1 MKPAVIDR
9 RYRKRSLRRQ
19 DKRETLMTRKV
30 IILLFI
36 LAAVL
41 APMLLAQVKNFVPV
55 TDQTLLNPS
64 PEDWLMFS
72 RTYDAQRFS
81 PLNQVNKQN
90 VGQLTLAWSRAIGQ
104 GITETI
110 PTVYKGVMYLI
121 VPGGAVQAI
130 DATTGD
136 LIWEYQRPAPP
147 AAGGGRGQRG
157 PEPGGGGPAG
167 RGGQPAGATFS
178 QARSKT
184 LAIYDD
190 MIYYTAPDSYVVAIE
205 ALSGKMRW
213 EAKVDQR
220 GHTSGPIVVEGK
232 VISGGTCNGGRVN
245 CYISAHDAKTGKELW
260 RFYTTQAPGE
270 PPGPDT
276 WAGTP
281 VERRTAST
289 WALPGSYDPSRKA
302 ILWGIANPTPNTRA
316 ARHGG
321 NPYAIPLT
329 APADLYSNSTVAI
342 DPETGKL
349 KWFYQHLP
357 GDDWDEDINEER
369 TLVRAA
375 VNPDP
380 KFVKWI
386 NPSIPRGQM
395 RDIILNV
402 GEGGGIW
409 ALDRDNGQFLWAMP
423 FPFDTPNFIISD
435 IDVKTG
441 TAKINEELILDQPG
455 KRHTICSFNTR
466 SWWPTAYHPG
476 KNSLYIPYIDNC
488 LDMTSAVPAA
498 DGKPGTPE
506 RRVGTP
512 RPGAD
517 PNNLNGLAK
526 VNVSTGEIHRWVLG
540 KVPTNGAV
548 LATAGDLIFF
558 GDLNRRFRAFDADTG
573 KVLWETILGAAVSSS
588 TITYGVNGRQ
598 YIAVIAGDNLA
609 LPGLIAG
616 TMGPVKVD
624 ITPPR
629 GSNALYVF
637 ALPQKR

>member
-1 MKPAVIDR
+1 MF
-9 RYRKRSLRRQ
+9 RKSMLI
-19 DKRETLMTRKV
+19 LFVMTAP
-30 IILLFI
+30 LLG
-36 LAAVL
+36 
-41 APMLLAQVKNFVPV
+41 QGQRFVPV
-55 TDQTLLNPS
+55 TEQMLLNPS
-64 PEDWLMFS
+64 PDDWLMFS

-81 PLNQVNKQN
+81 PLNQVNRQN
-90 VGQLTLAWSRAIGQ
+90 VSQLALAWSRGLGP

-110 PTVYKGVMYLI
+110 PTVYHGVMY
-121 VPGGAVQAI
+121 VNAPGGAVQAL
-130 DATTGD
+130 DASNGD
-136 LIWEYQRPAPP
+136 LIWEYRRPAPNTP
-147 AAGGGRGQRG
+147 N
-157 PEPGGGGPAG
+157 PGGGG
-167 RGGQPAGATFS
+167 GQAANANPYA

-190 MIYYTAPDSYVVAIE
+190 LIYYTAPDSYVI
-205 ALSGKMRW
+205 ALDARTGQLRW

-245 CYISAHDAKTGKELW
+245 CYLSAHDARTGKELW

-276 WAGTP
+276 WGGAP
-281 VERRTAST
+281 VEQRTAAT
-289 WALPGSYDPSRKA
+289 WALPGSYDPGRKL
-302 ILWGIANPTPNTRA
+302 IYWGIANPTPNTRA

-321 NPYAIPLT
+321 DAFAIPFT
-329 APADLYSNSTVAI
+329 APADLYSNSTVAL
-342 DPETGKL
+342 DPSTGRL
-349 KWFYQHLP
+349 KWYYQHLP

-369 TLVRAA
+369 TLIRTV
-375 VNPDP
+375 VNPNP

-386 NPSIPRGQM
+386 NPDIPRGQM
-395 RDIILNV
+395 RDISVNV

-409 ALDRDNGQFLWAMP
+409 ALDRDTGQFLWATP
-423 FPFDTPNFIISD
+423 FPFDTRNFIISE

-441 TAKINEELILDQPG
+441 VAKINAELIASQPG
-455 KRHTICSFNTR
+455 ERHIVCSFNTR
-466 SWWPTAYHPG
+466 SWWPTSYHPG
-476 KNSLYIPYIDNC
+476 KNSLYVPYIDNC
-488 LDMTSAVPAA
+488 LDMTSAAPAK

-517 PNNLNGLAK
+517 PDNLNGLAK
-526 VNVSTGEIHRWVLG
+526 VNMSTGEIERWALG
-540 KVPTNGAV
+540 KVPTNGAA
-548 LATAGDLIFF
+548 LATAGDIVFF
-558 GDLNRRFRAFDADTG
+558 GDLNRRFRAFDADSG
-573 KVLWETILGAAVSSS
+573 KIVWETILGASISSS
-588 TITYGVNGRQ
+588 TITYAVNGRQ

-609 LPGLIAG
+609 APGLIAG

-629 GSNALYVF
+629 GANALYVF

>member
-1 MKPAVIDR
+1 MI
-9 RYRKRSLRRQ
+9 
-19 DKRETLMTRKV
+19 RKV
-30 IILLFI
+30 LLILLMVP
-36 LAAVL
+36 LL
-41 APMLLAQVKNFVPV
+41 LLAQVKDFVPV
-55 TDQTLLNPS
+55 TDQMLLNPS
-64 PEDWLMFS
+64 ADDWLMFS

-81 PLNQVNKQN
+81 PLSQVNKQN
-90 VGQLTLAWSRAIGQ
+90 VSQLALAWSRGLGP

-110 PTVYKGVMYLI
+110 PTVYKGVMYVN
-121 VPGGAVQAI
+121 VPGGAVQAL
-130 DATTGD
+130 DAATGD
-136 LIWEYQRPAPP
+136 LIWEYQRPAPAP
-147 AAGGGRGQRG
+147 PEGTGGRGR
-157 PEPGGGGPAG
+157 GGGAAQ
-167 RGGQPAGATFS
+167 GGSGAFG

-190 MIYYTAPDSYVVAIE
+190 MIYYTAPDSYVIAID
-205 ALSGKMRW
+205 ARTGKLRW
-213 EAKVDQR
+213 ESKVDTR

-245 CYISAHDAKTGKELW
+245 CYIAAHDAKTGKELW

-276 WAGTP
+276 WAGAP

-289 WALPGSYDPSRKA
+289 WALPGSYDPVRKL
-302 ILWGIANPTPNTRA
+302 IFWGIANPTPNTRS

-321 NPYAIPLT
+321 NPFAIPLT
-329 APADLYSNSTVAI
+329 APADLYSNSTVTL
-342 DPETGKL
+342 DPQTGKL
-349 KWFYQHLP
+349 KWYYQHLP

-369 TLVRAA
+369 TLIRTA

-386 NPSIPRGQM
+386 NPNVPRGQV
-395 RDIILNV
+395 RDISVNV

-409 ALDRDNGQFLWAMP
+409 ALDRENGQFLWAMP
-423 FPFDTPNFIISD
+423 FPFDTPNFIISE

-441 TAKINEELILDQPG
+441 IAKINEEVLVDQPG
-455 KRHTICSFNTR
+455 ERHTICSFNTR

-476 KNSLYIPYIDNC
+476 KNALYIPYIDNC
-488 LDMTSAVPAA
+488 LDMTSAAPAA
-498 DGKPGTPE
+498 DGKPATPE

-526 VNVSTGEIHRWVLG
+526 VNMSTGEVQRWVLG
-540 KVPTNGAV
+540 KIPTNGAV
-548 LATAGDLIFF
+548 LATAGDVIFF
-558 GDLNRRFRAFDADTG
+558 GDLNRRFRAFDADNG
-573 KVLWETILGAAVSSS
+573 KILWETILGNVISSS
-588 TITYGVNGRQ
+588 TITYAVNGRQ

-609 LPGLIAG
+609 APGLIAG

-629 GSNALYVF
+629 GSNAIYVF
-637 ALPQKR
+637 ALPQKRN

>member
-1 MKPAVIDR
+1 
-9 RYRKRSLRRQ
+9 
-19 DKRETLMTRKV
+19 MTRKF
-30 IILLFI
+30 LLITFTVPA
-36 LAAVL
+36 L
-41 APMLLAQVKNFVPV
+41 LLAQVKDFVPV
-55 TDQTLLNPS
+55 TDQMLLNPS
-64 PEDWLMFS
+64 PDDWLMFS

-81 PLNQVNKQN
+81 PLSQVNKQN
-90 VGQLTLAWSRAIGQ
+90 VSQLALAWSRGLGP

-110 PTVYKGVMYLI
+110 PTVYKGVMYVN
-121 VPGGAVQAI
+121 VPGGAVQAL

-136 LIWEYQRPAPP
+136 LIWEYQRPAPAP
-147 AAGGGRGQRG
+147 PEGAGGRGR
-157 PEPGGGGPAG
+157 GGGAG
-167 RGGQPAGATFS
+167 QGAGGAFS

-190 MIYYTAPDSYVVAIE
+190 MIYYTAPDSYVVAID
-205 ALSGKMRW
+205 ARTGKLRW
-213 EAKVDQR
+213 ESKVDTR

-245 CYISAHDAKTGKELW
+245 CYIAAHDAKTGKELW

-276 WAGTP
+276 WAGAP

-289 WALPGSYDPSRKA
+289 WALPGSYDPVRKL
-302 ILWGIANPTPNTRA
+302 IFWGIANPTPNTRS

-321 NPYAIPLT
+321 NPFAIPLT
-329 APADLYSNSTVAI
+329 APADLYSNSTVTL
-342 DPETGKL
+342 DPQTGKL
-349 KWFYQHLP
+349 KWYYQHLP

-369 TLVRAA
+369 TLIRTT

-386 NPSIPRGQM
+386 NPNIPRGQV
-395 RDIILNV
+395 RDISVNV

-409 ALDRDNGQFLWAMP
+409 ALDRENGQFLWAMP
-423 FPFDTPNFIISD
+423 FPFDTPNFIISE

-441 TAKINEELILDQPG
+441 IAKINEEVLVDQPG
-455 KRHTICSFNTR
+455 ERHTICSFNTR

-488 LDMTSAVPAA
+488 LDMTSAAPAG
-498 DGKPGTPE
+498 DGKPATPE

-526 VNVSTGEIHRWVLG
+526 VNMSTGEVQRWVLG

-548 LATAGDLIFF
+548 LATAGDVVFF

-573 KVLWETILGAAVSSS
+573 KIQWETILGNVISSS
-588 TITYGVNGRQ
+588 TITYAVNGRQ

-609 LPGLIAG
+609 APGLIAG

-629 GSNALYVF
+629 GSNAIYVF
-637 ALPQKR
+637 ALPQKKN

>member
-1 MKPAVIDR
+1 MARIF
-9 RYRKRSLRRQ
+9 LLIA
-19 DKRETLMTRKV
+19 LMV
-30 IILLFI
+30 PPL
-36 LAAVL
+36 
-41 APMLLAQVKNFVPV
+41 LLAQVKDFVPV
-55 TDQTLLNPS
+55 TDQMLLNPS
-64 PEDWLMFS
+64 PDDWLMFS

-81 PLNQVNKQN
+81 PLSQVNKQN
-90 VGQLTLAWSRAIGQ
+90 VSQLALAWSRGLGA

-110 PTVYKGVMYLI
+110 PTVYKGVMY
-121 VPGGAVQAI
+121 VNAPGGAVQAL

-136 LIWEYQRPAPP
+136 LIWEYQRPAPAP
-147 AAGGGRGQRG
+147 PEGAGGRG
-157 PEPGGGGPAG
+157 
-167 RGGQPAGATFS
+167 RGGAPQGAGGAFS

-190 MIYYTAPDSYVVAIE
+190 MIYYTAPDSYVIAID
-205 ALSGKMRW
+205 ARTGKLRW
-213 EAKVDQR
+213 ESKVDTR
-220 GHTSGPIVVEGK
+220 GHTSGPIVVDGK

-245 CYISAHDAKTGKELW
+245 CYIAAHDARTGKELW

-276 WAGTP
+276 WAGAP

-289 WALPGSYDPSRKA
+289 WALPGSYDPVRKL
-302 ILWGIANPTPNTRA
+302 IFWGIANPTPNTRS

-321 NPYAIPLT
+321 DPFAIPLT
-329 APADLYSNSTVAI
+329 APADLYSNSTVTL
-342 DPETGKL
+342 DPQTGKL
-349 KWFYQHLP
+349 KWYYQHLP

-369 TLVRAA
+369 TLIRTA

-386 NPSIPRGQM
+386 NPNIPRGQV
-395 RDIILNV
+395 RDISVNV

-409 ALDRDNGQFLWAMP
+409 ALDRENGQFLWAMP
-423 FPFDTPNFIISD
+423 FPFDSPNFIISE

-441 TAKINEELILDQPG
+441 IAKINEEVLVDQPG
-455 KRHTICSFNTR
+455 ERHTICSFNTR

-488 LDMTSAVPAA
+488 LDMTSAAPAA
-498 DGKPGTPE
+498 DGKPATPE

-526 VNVSTGEIHRWVLG
+526 VNMSTGEVQRWVLG

-548 LATAGDLIFF
+548 LATAGDVIFF
-558 GDLNRRFRAFDADTG
+558 GDLNRRFRAFDADNG
-573 KVLWETILGAAVSSS
+573 KILWETILGNVISSS
-588 TITYGVNGRQ
+588 TITYAVNGRQ

-609 LPGLIAG
+609 APGLIAG

-629 GSNALYVF
+629 GPNAIYVF
-637 ALPQKR
+637 ALPQKKN

>member
-1 MKPAVIDR
+1 MIRRLIVIA
-9 RYRKRSLRRQ
+9 L
-19 DKRETLMTRKV
+19 T
-30 IILLFI
+30 I
-36 LAAVL
+36 AAGL
-41 APMLLAQVKNFVPV
+41 APILPAQVKNFVPV
-55 TDQTLLNPS
+55 TDQMLLNPS

-90 VGQLTLAWSRAIGQ
+90 VNQLGLAWSRGLGQ
-104 GITETI
+104 GTTETI
-110 PTVYKGVMYLI
+110 PTVYKGVMYVN
-121 VPGGAVQAI
+121 VPGGAVQAL

-136 LIWEYQRPAPP
+136 LIWEYQRPAPAP
-147 AAGGGRGQRG
+147 AEAGARGGRG
-157 PEPGGGGPAG
+157 GGGAPTAS
-167 RGGQPAGATFS
+167 AAYS

-190 MIYYTAPDSYVVAIE
+190 MIYYTAPDSYVVAID
-205 ALSGKMRW
+205 ARTGKLRW
-213 EAKVDQR
+213 ESKVDTR
-220 GHTSGPIVVEGK
+220 GHTSGPIVVDGK

-245 CYISAHDAKTGKELW
+245 CYIAAHDAKTGKELW

-276 WAGTP
+276 WAGAP

-289 WALPGSYDPSRKA
+289 WALPGSYDPVRKL
-302 ILWGIANPTPNTRA
+302 IFWGIANPTPNTRA

-321 NPYAIPLT
+321 NAFAIPLT
-329 APADLYSNSTVAI
+329 APADLYSNSTVTL
-342 DPETGKL
+342 DPATGKL
-349 KWFYQHLP
+349 KWYYQHLP

-369 TLVRAA
+369 TLVRTA

-380 KFVKWI
+380 RFVKWI
-386 NPSIPRGQM
+386 NPSLPKGQV
-395 RDIILNV
+395 RDISVNV

-441 TAKINEELILDQPG
+441 IAKINEEVLVAKPG
-455 KRHTICSFNTR
+455 ERHTICSFNTR

-476 KNSLYIPYIDNC
+476 KNSLYVPYIDNC
-488 LDMTSAVPAA
+488 LDMTSAAPAA
-498 DGKPGTPE
+498 DGKPATLE

-526 VNVSTGEIHRWVLG
+526 VNVSTGEVQRWTLG
-540 KVPTNGAV
+540 KVPSNGAV
-548 LATAGDLIFF
+548 LATAGDVIFF
-558 GDLNRRFRAFDADTG
+558 GDLNRRFRAFDADNG
-573 KVLWETILGAAVSSS
+573 KILWETILGSTISSS
-588 TITYGVNGRQ
+588 TITYSVNGRQ

-609 LPGLIAG
+609 APGLIAG

-624 ITPPR
+624 ITNPR

>member
-1 MKPAVIDR
+1 MI
-9 RYRKRSLRRQ
+9 RKLSLIA
-19 DKRETLMTRKV
+19 T
-30 IILLFI
+30 
-36 LAAVL
+36 LAAAI
-41 APMLLAQVKNFVPV
+41 APMLLAQVRNFVPV
-55 TDQTLLNPS
+55 TDQMLLNPS

-81 PLNQVNKQN
+81 PLSQVNKQN
-90 VGQLTLAWSRAIGQ
+90 VGQLTMAWSRGLGA

-110 PTVYKGVMYLI
+110 PTVYKGVMY
-121 VPGGAVQAI
+121 VNAPGGVVQAL

-136 LIWEYQRPAPP
+136 LIWEYRRPAPP
-147 AAGGGRGQRG
+147 AGAAGGRG
-157 PEPGGGGPAG
+157 GGGG
-167 RGGQPAGATFS
+167 GGQAAANPYS

-190 MIYYTAPDSYVVAIE
+190 MIYYTAPDSHVIAID
-205 ALSGKMRW
+205 ARTGQLRW
-213 EAKVDQR
+213 EAKVDTR

-232 VISGGTCNGGRVN
+232 VISGGTCGGGRVN
-245 CYISAHDAKTGKELW
+245 CYISAHDARTGKELW

-270 PPGPDT
+270 PPGQDT

-289 WALPGSYDPSRKA
+289 WALPGSYDPVRKL

-316 ARHGG
+316 NRHGG
-321 NPYAIPLT
+321 NPFAIPLT
-329 APADLYSNSTVAI
+329 APADLYSNSTVAL
-342 DPETGKL
+342 DTATGKL
-349 KWFYQHLP
+349 KWYYQHLP
-357 GDDWDEDINEER
+357 GDDWDQDINEER
-369 TLVRAA
+369 TLIRSPF
-375 VNPDP
+375 NPDP

-386 NPSIPRGQM
+386 NPNIPRGQL
-395 RDIILNV
+395 RDMSVNV

-409 ALDRDNGQFLWAMP
+409 VVDREIGQFLWAMP
-423 FPFDTPNFIISD
+423 FPFDTPNFILSD

-441 TAKINEELILDQPG
+441 IAKINEEVLVDEPG
-455 KRHTICSFNTR
+455 ERHTICAFNTR

-476 KNSLYIPYIDNC
+476 KNALYVPYIDNC
-488 LDMTSAVPAA
+488 LDMTSARPAA
-498 DGKPGTPE
+498 DGKPAITE

-526 VNVSTGEIHRWVLG
+526 VNMATGEVQRWVLG
-540 KVPTNGAV
+540 NVPTNGAV
-548 LATAGDLIFF
+548 LATAGDVIFF
-558 GDLNRRFRAFDADTG
+558 GDLNRRFRAFDADNG
-573 KVLWETILGAAVSSS
+573 RILWETILGNVISSS
-588 TITYGVNGRQ
+588 TITYAVNGRQ
-598 YIAVIAGDNLA
+598 YVAVIAGDNLA
-609 LPGLIAG
+609 APGLIAG

-629 GSNALYVF
+629 GALNALYVF

>member
-1 MKPAVIDR
+1 
-9 RYRKRSLRRQ
+9 
-19 DKRETLMTRKV
+19 MTRKF
-30 IILLFI
+30 LLITFTVPA
-36 LAAVL
+36 L
-41 APMLLAQVKNFVPV
+41 LLAQVKDFVPV
-55 TDQTLLNPS
+55 TDQMLLNPS
-64 PEDWLMFS
+64 PDDWLMFS

-81 PLNQVNKQN
+81 PLSQVNKQN
-90 VGQLTLAWSRAIGQ
+90 VSQLALAWSRGLGP

-110 PTVYKGVMYLI
+110 PTVYKGVMYVN
-121 VPGGAVQAI
+121 VPGGAVQAL

-136 LIWEYQRPAPP
+136 LIWEYQRPAPAP
-147 AAGGGRGQRG
+147 
-157 PEPGGGGPAG
+157 PEGAG
-167 RGGQPAGATFS
+167 RGRGGGAGQGAGGAFS

-190 MIYYTAPDSYVVAIE
+190 MIYYTAPDSYVVAID
-205 ALSGKMRW
+205 ARTGKLRW
-213 EAKVDQR
+213 ESKVDTR

-245 CYISAHDAKTGKELW
+245 CYIAAHDAKTGKELW

-270 PPGPDT
+270 PPGLDT
-276 WAGTP
+276 WAGAP

-289 WALPGSYDPSRKA
+289 WALPGSYDPVRKL
-302 ILWGIANPTPNTRA
+302 IFWGIANPTPNTRS

-321 NPYAIPLT
+321 NPFAIPLT
-329 APADLYSNSTVAI
+329 APADLYSNSTVTL
-342 DPETGKL
+342 DPQTGKL
-349 KWFYQHLP
+349 KWYYQHLP

-369 TLVRAA
+369 TLIRTT

-386 NPSIPRGQM
+386 NPNIPRGQV
-395 RDIILNV
+395 RDISVNV

-409 ALDRDNGQFLWAMP
+409 ALDRENGQFLWAMP
-423 FPFDTPNFIISD
+423 FPFDTPNFIISE

-441 TAKINEELILDQPG
+441 IAKINEEVLVDQPG
-455 KRHTICSFNTR
+455 ERHTICSFNTR

-488 LDMTSAVPAA
+488 LDMTSAAPAG
-498 DGKPGTPE
+498 DGKPATPE

-526 VNVSTGEIHRWVLG
+526 VNMSTGEVQRWVLG

-548 LATAGDLIFF
+548 LATAGDVVFF

-573 KVLWETILGAAVSSS
+573 KILWETILGNVISSS
-588 TITYGVNGRQ
+588 TITYAVNGRQ

-609 LPGLIAG
+609 APGLIAG

-629 GSNALYVF
+629 GSNAIYVF
-637 ALPQKR
+637 ALPMRRGRL

>member
-1 MKPAVIDR
+1 MA
-9 RYRKRSLRRQ
+9 
-19 DKRETLMTRKV
+19 LMTRTSRLSASSAPSAARLPPKDTKGV
-30 IILLFI
+30 VMIQKFLLI
-36 LAAVL
+36 AVMFPL
-41 APMLLAQVKNFVPV
+41 MLLAQVKDFVPV
-55 TDQTLLNPS
+55 TDQILLNPS

-81 PLNQVNKQN
+81 PLTQVNKQN
-90 VGQLTLAWSRAIGQ
+90 VNQLALAWSRGL
-104 GITETI
+104 GPGTTETI
-110 PTVYKGVMYLI
+110 PTIYKGVMYVK
-121 VPGGAVQAI
+121 VPGGAVQAL

-136 LIWEYQRPAPP
+136 LIWEYQRPAPAP
-147 AAGGGRGQRG
+147 PEGAGGRGR
-157 PEPGGGGPAG
+157 GGGG
-167 RGGQPAGATFS
+167 GQAAGAAFS

-190 MIYYTAPDSYVVAIE
+190 MIYYTAPDSYVIAID
-205 ALSGKMRW
+205 ARTGKLRW
-213 EAKVDQR
+213 ESKVDTR
-220 GHTSGPIVVEGK
+220 GHTSGPVVVEGK

-260 RFYTTQAPGE
+260 RFYTTQAPGD
-270 PPGPDT
+270 PPGPDS
-276 WAGTP
+276 WAGAP

-289 WALPGSYDPSRKA
+289 WALPGSYDPVRKV
-302 ILWGIANPTPNTRA
+302 IFWGIANPTPNTRS

-321 NPYAIPLT
+321 NPFAIPLT
-329 APADLYSNSTVAI
+329 APADLYSNSTVAL
-342 DPETGKL
+342 DPQTGKL
-349 KWFYQHLP
+349 KWYYQHLP

-369 TLVRAA
+369 TLIRTA

-386 NPSIPRGQM
+386 NPNIPRGQL
-395 RDIILNV
+395 RDISVNV

-409 ALDRDNGQFLWAMP
+409 ALDRENGQFLWAMP
-423 FPFDTPNFIISD
+423 FPFDTPNFIISE

-441 TAKINEELILDQPG
+441 IAKINEEVLVDQPG
-455 KRHTICSFNTR
+455 ERHTICSFNTR

-476 KNSLYIPYIDNC
+476 KNSLYVPYIDNC
-488 LDMTSAVPAA
+488 LDMTSAAPAA
-498 DGKPGTPE
+498 DGKPATPE

-526 VNVSTGEIHRWVLG
+526 VNMSTGEIQRWILG

-548 LATAGDLIFF
+548 LAKAGEVIFF
-558 GDLNRRFRAFDADTG
+558 GDLNRRFHAFDSDNG
-573 KVLWETILGAAVSSS
+573 KVLWETILGAPISSS
-588 TITYGVNGRQ
+588 TITYAVNGRQ
-598 YIAVIAGDNLA
+598 YVAVIAGDNLA
-609 LPGLIAG
+609 APGLIAG

-629 GSNALYVF
+629 GANAIYVF
-637 ALPQKR
+637 ALPQRR

>member
-1 MKPAVIDR
+1 MI
-9 RYRKRSLRRQ
+9 RKFLLI
-19 DKRETLMTRKV
+19 TL
-30 IILLFI
+30 LL
-36 LAAVL
+36 
-41 APMLLAQVKNFVPV
+41 PQVNGFVPV
-55 TDQTLLNPS
+55 TDQMLLNPS
-64 PEDWLMFS
+64 PDDWLMFS

-81 PLNQVNKQN
+81 PLSQVNKQN
-90 VGQLTLAWSRAIGQ
+90 VSQLALAWSRGLGS

-110 PTVYKGVMYLI
+110 PTVYKGVMYVN
-121 VPGGAVQAI
+121 VPGGAVQAL

-136 LIWEYQRPAPP
+136 LIWEYQRPAPAP
-147 AAGGGRGQRG
+147 PEGAGGRGR
-157 PEPGGGGPAG
+157 GGGAG
-167 RGGQPAGATFS
+167 QGAGGAFS

-190 MIYYTAPDSYVVAIE
+190 MIYYTAPDSYVVAID
-205 ALSGKMRW
+205 ARTGKLRW
-213 EAKVDQR
+213 ESKVDTR

-232 VISGGTCNGGRVN
+232 VISGGTCNGGRMN
-245 CYISAHDAKTGKELW
+245 CYIAAHDAKTGKELW

-276 WAGTP
+276 WAGAP

-289 WALPGSYDPSRKA
+289 WALPGSYDPVRKL
-302 ILWGIANPTPNTRA
+302 IFWGIANPTPNTRS

-321 NPYAIPLT
+321 NPFAIPLT
-329 APADLYSNSTVAI
+329 APADLYSNSTVTL
-342 DPETGKL
+342 DPQTGKL
-349 KWFYQHLP
+349 KWYYQHLP

-369 TLVRAA
+369 TLIRTT

-386 NPSIPRGQM
+386 NPNIPRGQV
-395 RDIILNV
+395 RDISVNV

-409 ALDRDNGQFLWAMP
+409 ALDRENGQFLWAMP
-423 FPFDTPNFIISD
+423 FPFDTPNFIISE

-441 TAKINEELILDQPG
+441 IAKINEEVLVDQPG
-455 KRHTICSFNTR
+455 ERHTICSFNTR

-488 LDMTSAVPAA
+488 LDMTSAAPAG
-498 DGKPGTPE
+498 DGKPATPE

-526 VNVSTGEIHRWVLG
+526 VNMSTGEVQRWVLG

-548 LATAGDLIFF
+548 LATAGDVIFF
-558 GDLNRRFRAFDADTG
+558 GDLNRRFRAFDADNG
-573 KVLWETILGAAVSSS
+573 KILWETILGNVISSS
-588 TITYGVNGRQ
+588 TITYAVNGRQ

-609 LPGLIAG
+609 APGLIAG

-629 GSNALYVF
+629 GSNAIYVF
-637 ALPQKR
+637 ALPMRRGRL

>member
-1 MKPAVIDR
+1 
-9 RYRKRSLRRQ
+9 
-19 DKRETLMTRKV
+19 MTRKF
-30 IILLFI
+30 LLITFTVPA
-36 LAAVL
+36 L
-41 APMLLAQVKNFVPV
+41 LLAQVKDFVPV
-55 TDQTLLNPS
+55 TDQMLLNPS
-64 PEDWLMFS
+64 PDDWLMFS

-81 PLNQVNKQN
+81 PLSQVNKQN
-90 VGQLTLAWSRAIGQ
+90 VSQLALAWSRGLGP

-110 PTVYKGVMYLI
+110 PTVYKGVMYVN
-121 VPGGAVQAI
+121 VPGGAVQAL

-136 LIWEYQRPAPP
+136 LIWEYQRPAPAP
-147 AAGGGRGQRG
+147 PEGAGGRGR
-157 PEPGGGGPAG
+157 GGGAG
-167 RGGQPAGATFS
+167 QGAGGAFS

-190 MIYYTAPDSYVVAIE
+190 MIYYTAPDSYVVAID
-205 ALSGKMRW
+205 ARTGKLRW
-213 EAKVDQR
+213 ESKVDTR

-245 CYISAHDAKTGKELW
+245 CYIAAHDAKTGKELW

-276 WAGTP
+276 WAGAP

-289 WALPGSYDPSRKA
+289 WALPGSYDPVRKL
-302 ILWGIANPTPNTRA
+302 IFWGIANPTPNTRS

-321 NPYAIPLT
+321 NPFAIPLT
-329 APADLYSNSTVAI
+329 APADLYSNSTVTL
-342 DPETGKL
+342 DPQTGKL
-349 KWFYQHLP
+349 KWYYQHLP

-369 TLVRAA
+369 TLIRTT

-386 NPSIPRGQM
+386 NPNIPRGQV
-395 RDIILNV
+395 RDISVNV

-409 ALDRDNGQFLWAMP
+409 ALDRENGQFLWAMP
-423 FPFDTPNFIISD
+423 FPFDTPNFIISE

-441 TAKINEELILDQPG
+441 IAKINEEVLVDQPG
-455 KRHTICSFNTR
+455 ERHTICSFNTR

-488 LDMTSAVPAA
+488 LDMTSAAPAG
-498 DGKPGTPE
+498 DGKPATPE

-526 VNVSTGEIHRWVLG
+526 VNMSTGEVQRWVLG

-548 LATAGDLIFF
+548 LATAGDVVFF

-573 KVLWETILGAAVSSS
+573 KIQWETILGNVISSS
-588 TITYGVNGRQ
+588 TITYAVNGRQ

-609 LPGLIAG
+609 APGLIAG

-629 GSNALYVF
+629 GSNAIYVF
-637 ALPQKR
+637 ALPMRRGRL

>member
-1 MKPAVIDR
+1 MWQR
-9 RYRKRSLRRQ
+9 LFYSG
-19 DKRETLMTRKV
+19 
-30 IILLFI
+30 FI
-36 LAAVL
+36 LIALL
-41 APMLLAQVKNFVPV
+41 APALIGQVKGFVPV
-55 TDQTLLNPS
+55 TDQMLLNPS
-64 PEDWLMFS
+64 PDDWLMFS

-81 PLNQVNKQN
+81 PLTQINKQN
-90 VGQLTLAWSRAIGQ
+90 VGQLGLAWSRGIGQ
-104 GITETI
+104 GVTETI
-110 PTVYKGVMYLI
+110 PTVYKRVMYVN
-121 VPGGAVQAI
+121 VPGGAVQAL
-130 DATTGD
+130 DATNGD
-136 LIWEYQRPAPP
+136 LIWEYQRPAP
-147 AAGGGRGQRG
+147 ATTGGGRGGQA
-157 PEPGGGGPAG
+157 GGSY
-167 RGGQPAGATFS
+167 S

-190 MIYYTAPDSYVVAIE
+190 MIYYTAPDSYVVAID
-205 ALSGKMRW
+205 ARSGQLRW
-213 EAKVDQR
+213 ETKVDQR
-220 GHTSGPIVVEGK
+220 GHTSGPIIVEGK
-232 VISGGTCNGGRVN
+232 VISGGTCTGGRPN

-260 RFYTTQAPGE
+260 KFYTTQAPGE

-276 WAGTP
+276 WAGAP
-281 VERRTAST
+281 IDRRTAST
-289 WALPGSYDPSRKA
+289 WALPGSYDPARKL
-302 ILWGIANPTPNTRA
+302 IFWGIANPTPNTRA

-321 NPYAIPLT
+321 NPFAIPLT
-329 APADLYSNSTVAI
+329 APADLYSNSTVTL
-342 DPETGKL
+342 DPATGKL

-369 TLVRAA
+369 MLIRTA

-386 NPSIPRGQM
+386 NPNIPKGSV
-395 RDIILNV
+395 RDISINV

-441 TAKINEELILDQPG
+441 IAKINEEVLVDQPG
-455 KRHTICSFNTR
+455 ERHTICSFNTR

-476 KNSLYIPYIDNC
+476 KNSLYVPYIDNC
-488 LDMTSAVPAA
+488 LDMTSAAPAA
-498 DGKPGTPE
+498 EGKPATPE

-526 VNVSTGEIHRWVLG
+526 VNVSTGEIQRWVLG

-548 LATAGDLIFF
+548 LATAGDVIFF
-558 GDLNRRFRAFDADTG
+558 GDLNRRFRAFDADNG
-573 KVLWETILGAAVSSS
+573 KVLWESILGASISSS
-588 TITYGVNGRQ
+588 TITYAVNGRQ

-609 LPGLIAG
+609 GPGLIAG

-624 ITPPR
+624 ITPPK
-629 GSNALYVF
+629 GANGIYVF

>member
-1 MKPAVIDR
+1 MI
-9 RYRKRSLRRQ
+9 RKL
-19 DKRETLMTRKV
+19 
-30 IILLFI
+30 I
-36 LAAVL
+36 LAAL
-41 APMLLAQVKNFVPV
+41 APLLLAQVKTFVPV

-90 VGQLTLAWSRAIGQ
+90 VGQLTLAWSRGLGQ
-104 GITETI
+104 GISETI
-110 PTVYKGVMYLI
+110 PTVYRGVMYLN
-121 VPGGAVQAI
+121 VPGGAVQAL
-130 DATTGD
+130 DAATGD

-147 AAGGGRGQRG
+147 SNATPGTRGGRG
-157 PEPGGGGPAG
+157 A
-167 RGGQPAGATFS
+167 QPAGAVFG

-190 MIYYTAPDSYVVAIE
+190 MIYYTAPDSHVVAID
-205 ALSGKMRW
+205 ARTGKLRW

-245 CYISAHDAKTGKELW
+245 CYIAAHDAKTGKELW
-260 RFYTTQAPGE
+260 RFYTTQAPGD

-276 WAGTP
+276 WGGAP
-281 VERRTAST
+281 VEGRTAST
-289 WALPGSYDPSRKA
+289 WALPGSYDPVRKL
-302 ILWGIANPTPNTRA
+302 IFWGIANPTPNTRA

-321 NPYAIPLT
+321 DPYAIPLT

-342 DPETGKL
+342 DPTTGKL
-349 KWFYQHLP
+349 KWYYQHLP

-369 TLVRAA
+369 TLIRTA

-386 NPSIPRGQM
+386 NPNIQRGQM
-395 RDIILNV
+395 RDISVNV

-409 ALDRDNGQFLWAMP
+409 ALDRDSGQFLWAMP
-423 FPFDTPNFIISD
+423 FPFDTANFILSD

-441 TAKINEELILDQPG
+441 IAKINEEVLVDQPG
-455 KRHTICSFNTR
+455 ERHTICSFNTR

-476 KNSLYIPYIDNC
+476 KNSLYVPYIDNC
-488 LDMTSAVPAA
+488 LDMTSAAPAA
-498 DGKPGTPE
+498 DGKPATPE

-526 VNVSTGEIHRWVLG
+526 VNMSTGETQRWVLG

-558 GDLNRRFRAFDADTG
+558 GDLNRRFRAFDADNG
-573 KVLWETILGAAVSSS
+573 KILWETILGSSVSSS
-588 TITYGVNGRQ
+588 TITYAVNGRQ
-598 YIAVIAGDNLA
+598 YVAVIAGDNLA
-609 LPGLIAG
+609 APGLIAG

-629 GSNALYVF
+629 GFNAVYVF
-637 ALPQKR
+637 ALPQRR

>member
-1 MKPAVIDR
+1 MFKISIVLI
-9 RYRKRSLRRQ
+9 S
-19 DKRETLMTRKV
+19 V
-30 IILLFI
+30 LLASVL
-36 LAAVL
+36 LA
-41 APMLLAQVKNFVPV
+41 AQVKNFVPV
-55 TDQTLLNPS
+55 TDQMLLNPS
-64 PEDWLMFS
+64 PDDWLMFS

-90 VGQLTLAWSRAIGQ
+90 VNQLGMAWSRGLGAGT
-104 GITETI
+104 TETI
-110 PTVYKGVMYLI
+110 PTVYKGVMYVN
-121 VPGGAVQAI
+121 VPGGAVQAL

-136 LIWEYQRPAPP
+136 LIWEYQRPAPDN
-147 AAGGGRGQRG
+147 GGRGQ
-157 PEPGGGGPAG
+157 GGQAGQAAVG
-167 RGGQPAGATFS
+167 RGGPGQGRGGAQSASAAYS

-190 MIYYTAPDSYVVAIE
+190 MIFYTAPDSYVI
-205 ALSGKMRW
+205 ALDARTGQLRW
-213 EAKVDQR
+213 ESKVDQR

-270 PPGPDT
+270 PPGQDT
-276 WAGTP
+276 WNGTP
-281 VERRTAST
+281 VDRRTAST
-289 WALPGSYDPSRKA
+289 WALPGSYDPIRKT
-302 ILWGIANPTPNTRA
+302 IYWGIANPTPNTRA
-316 ARHGG
+316 ARHAG
-321 NPYAIPLT
+321 NAYAIPLT
-329 APADLYSNSTVAI
+329 APADLYSNSTIAL

-369 TLVRAA
+369 TLIRTA

-386 NPSIPRGQM
+386 NPDIQRGQM
-395 RDIILNV
+395 RDISVNV

-409 ALDRDNGQFLWAMP
+409 ALDRNTGQFLWAEP
-423 FPFDTPNFIISD
+423 FPFDTPNFIISE
-435 IDVKTG
+435 IDGKTG
-441 TAKINEELILDQPG
+441 TAKINPELILGKPG
-455 KRHTICSFNTR
+455 ERHTICSFNTR

-488 LDMTSAVPAA
+488 LDMTSAAPAA
-498 DGKPGTPE
+498 DGKPATPE

-517 PNNLNGLAK
+517 PNTLNGLAK
-526 VNVSTGEIHRWVLG
+526 VNMSTGEIQRWVLG
-540 KVPTNGAV
+540 KVPSNGAV
-548 LATAGDLIFF
+548 LATAGDVIFF
-558 GDLNRRFRAFDADTG
+558 GDLNRRFRAFDADNG
-573 KVLWETILGAAVSSS
+573 KVLWETILGSTISSS
-588 TITYGVNGRQ
+588 TLTYAVNGRQ

-609 LPGLIAG
+609 APGLIAG

-629 GSNALYVF
+629 GANMIYVF